1 MHPSSLA
8 PYRQRRLFTASSVS
22 VAELTP
28 RANFAS
34 PSDRPSCG
42 LLLARGGVVS
52 APQAACRATASRTP
66 PRRRAIKP
74 RHGFRAFAHRRPASA
89 DFCSWPAVVPA
100 ARRLRRQHKAAHG
113 SSGYAGAPLA
123 VLHFVARRRLPAVK
137 RTAAMPGVSACK
149 VKTVPPAALRIHSAA
164 TRPKSCR
171 APSSFLLHSAGRTRP
186 RQTRCAGLPVKYKTG
201 LRFASVGLNPPGCSL
216 RSTAHRRAGVN
227 RKRLNITAHYPK

>member
-1 MHPSSLA
+1 M
-8 PYRQRRLFTASSVS
+8 
-22 VAELTP
+22 
-28 RANFAS
+28 
-34 PSDRPSCG
+34 
-42 LLLARGGVVS
+42 
-52 APQAACRATASRTP
+52 QAATSSRP
-66 PRRRAIKP
+66 EPRRHAVKL
-74 RHGFRAFAHRRPASA
+74 RHGFVSPAIAVSPAPTFVLGRLGRVLSA
-89 DFCSWPAVVPA
+89 ACAVGD
-100 ARRLRRQHKAAHG
+100 KTAHG
-113 SSGYAGAPLA
+113 FSGYAGAVLA
-123 VLHFVARRRLPAVK
+123 VLHFVARRRLTALK
-137 RTAAMPGVSACK
+137 RTATMPGGSACK